1 MGDQFTLTES
11 GGESMP
17 VPKKRERC
25 KTHAWGEWEPR
36 SRMSTRMCR
45 LCPEVEIKL
54 GSPTV
59 PDELTQAVQEAVAR
73 RHAAVF
79 GAGG

>member
-11 GGESMP
+11 GGESKP
-17 VPKKRERC
+17 VAKRERC
-25 KTHAWGEWEPR
+25 KDHAWGAWEPR
-36 SRMSTRMCR
+36 SRLSTRMCR
-45 LCPEVEIKL
+45 LCPEVEIQL

-59 PDELTQAVQEAVAR
+59 PDDLTQAVREAVER